1 MNVKSRMIGG
11 LAASA
16 LAAMLALPAAAA
28 DLRLKFAG
36 TFPVEHQ
43 GSKMMEQIAEEI
55 EAADVGLKVTT
66 FPANQLGS
74 GEELLED
81 AIRGNIDLVYGF
93 VYAHK
98 DPAFEIN
105 SLPFLVFDNAD
116 VERIYMNRDSAYNQI
131 FLERLANIGIH
142 LLANNAEGFIGVVA
156 DKKPE
161 DWAGL
166 GNKGVNIRVWSSNVA
181 KATTEALGYATT
193 TMNWAEVFPAIQ
205 AGIVD
210 GAICCTAQLTYT
222 TFAVS
227 DVGKYFIPYGAFI
240 ESTVYYA
247 SARTWDK
254 MNDEQKAVVSAAFE
268 KASREF
274 TQWNLDNDDSFRA
287 KLIEAGYEILDPSP
301 EEKAALVQH
310 VRENV
315 WPIVGEIIGQDILDR
330 ILADN

>member
-1 MNVKSRMIGG
+1 MTFKKSVMGTL
-11 LAASA
+11 LAGAV
-16 LAAMLALPAAAA
+16 AAVSALPAMAA

-43 GSKMMEQIAEEI
+43 GSKMMEQIKAEI
-55 EAADVGLKVTT
+55 EAADVGLKVSL

-81 AIRGNIDLVYGF
+81 AIRGNVDLVYGF

-105 SLPFLVFDNAD
+105 SLPFLVSDNAD
-116 VERIYMNRDSAYNQI
+116 VERIYMNRESAYNQI
-131 FLERLANIGIH
+131 FRERLDNIGIH
-142 LLANNAEGFIGVVA
+142 LLANNAEGFIGIVA
-156 DKKPE
+156 DKKPT
-161 DWAGL
+161 DWAGT
-166 GNKGVNIRVWSSNVA
+166 GTKDMNIRVWSSNVA
-181 KATTEALGYATT
+181 KATTESLGFNTT

-205 AGIVD
+205 SGVVD

-240 ESTVYYA
+240 EGSTYYA
-247 SARTWDK
+247 SNRTWEK
-254 MNDEQKAVVSAAFE
+254 MDDSQRAVVTAAFE
-268 KASREF
+268 KASAEF
-274 TQWNLDNDDSFRA
+274 TQWNLDNDDAFRA
-287 KLIEAGYEILDPSP
+287 KLLDSGYEILDPSA
-301 EEKAALVQH
+301 EEKAAMVAH

-315 WPIVGEIIGQDILDR
+315 WPQVGEIVGQDILDR
-330 ILADN
+330 LLADK